1 MNKMLYLIRGLPGSG
16 KSTLAKTLAAS
27 LGCGH
32 YEADMIFMV
41 DGEYR
46 FNADLLGHAHHWCR
60 SKVEQNMSQE
70 EHAIVVSNTFTTE
83 KEMKPYLALAE
94 EFGYNVTSMVIEN
107 RHFSGSIHD
116 VPSETMQKMRDRFS
130 IKL

>member
-1 MNKMLYLIRGLPGSG
+1 MYKHLYLIRGLPGSG
-16 KSTLAKTLAAS
+16 KSTFAKTLAAS

-60 SKVEQNMSQE
+60 SKVEQDMSQGQP
-70 EHAIVVSNTFTTE
+70 AIVVSNTFTTE
-83 KEMKPYLALAE
+83 KELKPYLALAE
-94 EFGYNVTSMVIEN
+94 EFGYNVTSMIIED

-116 VPSETMQKMRDRFS
+116 VPAETMQKMRDRFS

>member
-1 MNKMLYLIRGLPGSG
+1 
-16 KSTLAKTLAAS
+16 
-27 LGCGH
+27 
-32 YEADMIFMV
+32 MV

-60 SKVEQNMSQE
+60 SKVEQDMSQGQQ
-70 EHAIVVSNTFTTE
+70 AIVVSNTFTTE
-83 KEMKPYLALAE
+83 KELKPYLALAE
-94 EFGYNVTSMVIEN
+94 EFGYNVTSMIIED

-116 VPSETMQKMRDRFS
+116 VPAETMQKMRDRFS

>member
-1 MNKMLYLIRGLPGSG
+1 
-16 KSTLAKTLAAS
+16 
-27 LGCGH
+27 
-32 YEADMIFMV
+32 MV

-60 SKVEQNMSQE
+60 SKVEQDMSQGQQ
-70 EHAIVVSNTFTTE
+70 AIVVSNTFTTE

-107 RHFSGSIHD
+107 RRGGHSIHN
-116 VPSETMQKMRDRFS
+116 VPNDTIEKMRTRFS
-130 IKL
+130 IVL